1 VRSDADIQAAANL
14 WCSDRTKALKKYGHI
29 SEWNTSKVTTMAR
42 LFWKKNN
49 FINDD
54 ISKWDVSQ
62 VADMENMFALSCYH
76 GDLSNWDVSK
86 VKNMT
91 CMFAMNF
98 GFNGDISRW
107 KVNHLTNTLGM
118 FSSAM
123 AFEGNI
129 SRYSVKKDLYV
140 WYVQNVSYPSD
151 SHKPRSV
158 PSN

>member
-1 VRSDADIQAAANL
+1 
-14 WCSDRTKALKKYGHI
+14 
-29 SEWNTSKVTTMAR
+29 
-42 LFWKKNN
+42 
-49 FINDD
+49 
-54 ISKWDVSQ
+54 
-62 VADMENMFALSCYH
+62 MENMFVLSCYH

-107 KVNHLTNTLGM
+107 KVNHLTYTLGM

-123 AFEGNI
+123 AFEGDI
-129 SRYSVKKDLYV
+129 SRWSVKRI
-140 WYVQNVSYPSD
+140 SMSGMFEMCPIPD